1 MLKAGTTFKKQPK
14 TLKEAPTISTKVV
27 LKGDDIPA
35 ALGTFA
41 EIGFDKIDLEP
52 TLIQKHA
59 IPSLINRRDLIGIAP
74 TGSGKTLAYL
84 LPIIKN
90 QLKSLIIIPTR
101 ELEQQ
106 IKREIFK
113 YDKECHVLNL
123 ENGNVEM
130 LNKTLEEAKQY
141 VVIATPQKLL
151 NLISKELKLNVELLV
166 LDECD
171 KLLDLGFI
179 DQIDEILACLPTGVQ
194 KALFSAT
201 IPSSIEM
208 IAHSFMTNFV
218 KITCGNVNTSQQVKQ
233 ELIFVGQEEGKL
245 IAVRNLLRQGIKPP
259 ILIFVQ
265 VNLLIRVLKGQKNYI
280 TNCNLIKSVLMS
292 FILKG
297 TRILETK

>member
-1 MLKAGTTFKKQPK
+1 MDIFSILKAGTTFKKQPK
-14 TLKEAPTISTKVV
+14 VAQEQAIVSTKVTV
-27 LKGDDIPA
+27 KGSNVPSAISS
-35 ALGTFA
+35 FA
-41 EIGFDKIDLEP
+41 EIEFDKITMEP
-52 TLIQKHA
+52 TLIQKNA
-59 IPSLINRRDLIGIAP
+59 IPPLIDGRDLIGIAP

-84 LPIIKN
+84 IPIIKR

-106 IKREIFK
+106 IKREIHK

-123 ENGNVEM
+123 DSGDVVA
-130 LNKTLEEAKQY
+130 LNKSLSGKRQS
-141 VVIATPQKLL
+141 VVIATPMKLL
-151 NLISKELKLNVELLV
+151 NMISKNLKLDVQMLV

-179 DQIDEILACLPTGVQ
+179 EQIDEILDALPNGVQ

-208 IAHSFMTNFV
+208 IAHSFMNNVV

-233 ELIFVGQEEGKL
+233 ELVFVGQEEGKL
-245 IAVRNLLRQGIKPP
+245 IAVRNLLRQGIRPP

-265 VNLLIRVLKGQKNYI
+265 V
-280 TNCNLIKSVLMS
+280 
-292 FILKG
+292 
-297 TRILETK
+297 